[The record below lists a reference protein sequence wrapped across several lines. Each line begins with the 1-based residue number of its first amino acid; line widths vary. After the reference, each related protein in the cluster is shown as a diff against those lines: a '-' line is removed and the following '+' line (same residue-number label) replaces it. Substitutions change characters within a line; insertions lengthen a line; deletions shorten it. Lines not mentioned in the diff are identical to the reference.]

1 MPCGRPISRRF
12 KVSSWRRSA
21 LSETSIDVAAMKQRM
36 ISSAARAV
44 VLADSSKFR
53 HPAFCD
59 VCAATEVHAIVTDS
73 GIADIDRRRL
83 EEAGVEVI
91 VAGNS

>member
-1 MPCGRPISRRF
+1 
-12 KVSSWRRSA
+12 
-21 LSETSIDVAAMKQRM
+21 M

-59 VCAATEVHAIVTDS
+59 VCAVTEVQCVITDS
-73 GIADIDRRRL
+73 GLAEGERQRL
-83 EEAGVEVI
+83 VDAGVEVLI
-91 VAGNS
+91 APAG